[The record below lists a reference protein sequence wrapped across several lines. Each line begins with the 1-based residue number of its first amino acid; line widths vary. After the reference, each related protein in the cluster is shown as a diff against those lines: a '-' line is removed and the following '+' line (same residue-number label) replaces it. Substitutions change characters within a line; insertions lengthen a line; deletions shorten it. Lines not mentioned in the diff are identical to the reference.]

1 MSDTNQPG
9 TQGVDLQLGAI
20 VRTLLATP
28 RKAFRIGAL
37 EPQVLPALEV
47 QQAVV
52 LRDQRGSIQGYAL
65 WAFVTDSVLR
75 ELVADPMRLL
85 HRSEWNEGLNLVIMD
100 FVALG
105 GSARALARRLRM
117 VELRGFEKV
126 HAIRRTGQGAARLMT
141 LKRRPSEML
150 GQTPTSRNAADKP
163 SPRTAP

>member
-1 MSDTNQPG
+1 MSDTTQPG
-9 TQGVDLQLGAI
+9 AQGVDLQLGAI

-52 LRDQRGSIQGYAL
+52 LRDNRGSVQGYAL
-65 WAFVTDSVLR
+65 WAFVTDVVLN

-100 FVALG
+100 FVALDG
-105 GSARALARRLRM
+105 AARALARRLRM
-117 VELRGFEKV
+117 IELRGFEKAY
-126 HAIRRTGQGAARLMT
+126 AIRRTGQGAERVMT
-141 LKRRPSEML
+141 FKRRRSEMPDPA
-150 GQTPTSRNAADKP
+150 PTSRNAGDKP